1 MLLEHQTANGTG
13 NQSGV
18 EAAFINEDG
27 TPATW
32 LHVIPERDRRAA
44 FACRA
49 SIGFAIAFGLW
60 ALQYSNGVLDL
71 TRGWFGIVP
80 IAIGLAFAWRAY
92 RKATIRRFSTVRVLF
107 TGTQRIKRALK
118 WWCAAVGIGA
128 LIWWIQPEGG
138 KFTDY
143 WWYAW
148 PALPVFIVGIGLYL
162 LKGDAV
168 LTPAA
173 TKAKVHTDSLEQQA
187 KLDRRASQSAST
199 DAFFES
205 PLVRYPLAGLFLY
218 GAYYFGTA
226 PDVKNGGWYS
236 AGAILLAAIFAK
248 ELSRWLL
255 FIAFVGAI
263 IWALVAGISALPVSA
278 AIIVG
283 ALIIAS
289 AIKK

>member
-1 MLLEHQTANGTG
+1 MLLEQQTIDGAG
-13 NQSGV
+13 NQSGT
-18 EAAFINEDG
+18 EAAFTNEDG

-32 LHVIPERDRRAA
+32 LQVIPERHRRRA
-44 FACRA
+44 FAWRA
-49 SIGFAIAFGLW
+49 GIGFAIGLGLW

-71 TRGWFGIVP
+71 TRGWFGIAP
-80 IAIGLAFAWRAY
+80 IAIGLVFASRAY
-92 RKATIRRFSTVRVLF
+92 RKATVRRFSTVRVPY

-118 WWCAAVGIGA
+118 WWCAAIGVGA
-128 LIWWIQPEGG
+128 LIWWVQPEGAR
-138 KFTDY
+138 FADY

-148 PALPVFIVGIGLYL
+148 PAVPVCIVGIGLYL

-187 KLDRRASQSAST
+187 KLERRASQSAST
-199 DAFFES
+199 DAFLES
-205 PLVRYPLAGLFLY
+205 PLVRYPLAALFLY
-218 GAYYFGTA
+218 GAYYFGTS
-226 PDVKNGGWYS
+226 DVKNGGWYS
-236 AGAILLAAIFAK
+236 AAAILLAAIFAR
-248 ELSRWLL
+248 ELSRWVL